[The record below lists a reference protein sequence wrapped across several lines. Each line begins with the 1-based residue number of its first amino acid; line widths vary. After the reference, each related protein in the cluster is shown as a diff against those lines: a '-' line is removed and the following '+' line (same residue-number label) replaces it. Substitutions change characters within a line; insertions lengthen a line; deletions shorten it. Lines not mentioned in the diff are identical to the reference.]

1 MPDLNDPEHVAVKG
15 ETSPEGPP
23 SSPVMAYSQPVSS
36 PMLNAMRLSFQAQ
49 DPKLGDFLAAAEE
62 TPCNSPRVPFA
73 EPPKSPESRAL
84 VMSSAKTPSKQTYKP
99 FLPGAFVKI
108 QSGGFRQL
116 ALSDLDDFPDGPD
129 QCMYYMKG
137 LLHPTMVDFI
147 KQNHGPLYTQL
158 EHKLIPA
165 LRPKA
170 NSDEKWLLPLHLIVH
185 MTESHS
191 RADNVLRKI
200 RAQYD
205 KGTLKQYNPVMRSMH
220 DDKNHVSGV
229 HLKVSTIVQ

>member
-1 MPDLNDPEHVAVKG
+1 
-15 ETSPEGPP
+15 
-23 SSPVMAYSQPVSS
+23 
-36 PMLNAMRLSFQAQ
+36 
-49 DPKLGDFLAAAEE
+49 
-62 TPCNSPRVPFA
+62 
-73 EPPKSPESRAL
+73 
-84 VMSSAKTPSKQTYKP
+84 
-99 FLPGAFVKI
+99 
-108 QSGGFRQL
+108 
-116 ALSDLDDFPDGPD
+116 
-129 QCMYYMKG
+129 MKG
-137 LLHPTMVDFI
+137 LLHQTMVDFI

-205 KGTLKQYNPVMRSMH
+205 KGTRKQYNPVMRSMH